1 MAEPPTPIAAFLR
14 GINVGGRSLLAMADL
29 KSALHDAGLPDART
43 YLQSGNVVVTP
54 RSGGPVELGKTM
66 ERAIEG
72 ITGRSIRV
80 MVRTRDE
87 LDEIVAGNTLWDE
100 SLKPASLHTVFLET
114 APDPDRVAELDPDR
128 SPPDRFALSGREI
141 FLHYPQG
148 SGRSRLTL
156 EYFEKT
162 LRVTGTARNW
172 NTVTRV
178 RLMLEA

>member
-1 MAEPPTPIAAFLR
+1 MAAFLR

-29 KSALHDAGLPDART
+29 KSALDDAGLADART

-54 RSGGPVELGKTM
+54 RSGGAVELGETM

-72 ITGRSIRV
+72 IAGRPIRV

-87 LDEIVAGNTLWDE
+87 LDRIVAGNPLWDE
-100 SLKPASLHTVFLET
+100 SLKPASLHTVFLEAT
-114 APDPDRVAELDPDR
+114 PDPARVAELDPDR

-141 FLHYPQG
+141 YLHYPQG
-148 SGRSRLTL
+148 SGRSRLNL

-162 LRVTGTARNW
+162 LGVAGTARNW

-178 RLMLEA
+178 RVMLEE

>member
-1 MAEPPTPIAAFLR
+1 MAAFLR

-29 KSALHDAGLPDART
+29 KSALDDAGLADART

-54 RSGGPVELGKTM
+54 GSGGPVELGETM

-72 ITGRSIRV
+72 IAGRPIRV

-87 LDEIVAGNTLWDE
+87 LDGIVSGNPLWDE

-141 FLHYPQG
+141 YLHYPEG
-148 SGRSRLTL
+148 SGRSRLNL

-162 LRVTGTARNW
+162 LGVAGTARNW

>member
-1 MAEPPTPIAAFLR
+1 MAAFLR

-29 KSALHDAGLPDART
+29 KSALHGAGLADART

-54 RSGGPVELGKTM
+54 GSGGPVELGKMM
-66 ERAIEG
+66 ERAIERVA
-72 ITGRSIRV
+72 GRLIRV

-87 LDEIVAGNTLWDE
+87 LDGIIAGNPLWDE
-100 SLKPASLHTVFLET
+100 SLKPASLHTVFLEA

-141 FLHYPQG
+141 YLHYPQG
-148 SGRSRLTL
+148 SGRSKLNL

-162 LRVTGTARNW
+162 LGMAGTARNW

>member
-1 MAEPPTPIAAFLR
+1 MAAFLR

-29 KSALHDAGLPDART
+29 RSALDGAGLADPRT

-54 RSGGPVELGKTM
+54 RSGGPVELGETM

-72 ITGRSIRV
+72 IAGRPIRV

-87 LDEIVAGNTLWDE
+87 LDGIVAGNPLWDE
-100 SLKPASLHTVFLET
+100 SLKPSSLHTVFLEA
-114 APDPDRVAELDPDR
+114 APDPARVAELEPDR

-141 FLHYPQG
+141 YLHYPQG
-148 SGRSRLTL
+148 SGRSKLNL
-156 EYFEKT
+156 EYFERK
-162 LRVTGTARNW
+162 LGVAGTARNW

-178 RLMLEA
+178 LLMLEA

>member
-1 MAEPPTPIAAFLR
+1 MAAFLR

-29 KSALHDAGLPDART
+29 KSALHDAGLADART

-54 RSGGPVELGKTM
+54 RSGGPVELVETM
-66 ERAIEG
+66 ERAIED
-72 ITGRSIRV
+72 IAGRAIRV

-87 LDEIVAGNTLWDE
+87 LDGIIAGNPLWDE
-100 SLKPASLHTVFLET
+100 SLKPASIHTVFLEA
-114 APDPDRVAELDPDR
+114 APDPERVAELDPDR

-141 FLHYPQG
+141 YLHYPQG
-148 SGRSRLTL
+148 SGRSRLNL

-162 LRVTGTARNW
+162 LGVAGTARNW

-178 RLMLEA
+178 RLMLEG

>member
-1 MAEPPTPIAAFLR
+1 MAAFLR

-29 KSALHDAGLPDART
+29 KSALHDAGLADART

-54 RSGGPVELGKTM
+54 RSGGPGELVETM
-66 ERAIEG
+66 ERAIED
-72 ITGRSIRV
+72 IAGRAIRV

-87 LDEIVAGNTLWDE
+87 LDGIVAGNPLWDE
-100 SLKPASLHTVFLET
+100 SLKPASIHTVFLEA
-114 APDPDRVAELDPDR
+114 APDPERVAELDPDR

-141 FLHYPQG
+141 YLHYPQG
-148 SGRSRLTL
+148 SGRSRLNL

-162 LRVTGTARNW
+162 LGVAGTARNW

-178 RLMLEA
+178 RLMLEG